1 MNWTYRSPA
10 LNFYHY
16 PIHTMTTQSLIHL
29 LANTISILFIIA
41 TISFLTTWLAEY
53 SKIHCNVCD
62 VEATQ

>member
-1 MNWTYRSPA
+1 
-10 LNFYHY
+10 
-16 PIHTMTTQSLIHL
+16 MTIQSFIHL
-29 LANTISILFIIA
+29 LASTISILFIIT